1 MGRGGRTAPSDSI
14 GEGCHNGTPAFFQ
27 LVASANHSTWGAVG
41 DTPACRAA
49 QGDNYDSCA
58 TDKMVGKKP
67 ITAVLWRYFTESTEG
82 QTVATRSRR
91 AVVDVELARDS
102 RVALET
108 RAAVARLIGAQSG
121 QNRRTDTAVKT
132 RIVLYTAH
140 THRFT
145 VSTFC
150 FSRLD

>member
-1 MGRGGRTAPSDSI
+1 MVPQ
-14 GEGCHNGTPAFFQ
+14 HFVNWWLQ
-27 LVASANHSTWGAVG
+27 LIIQHGVLWVTLE
-41 DTPACRAA
+41 RAT
-49 QGDNYDSCA
+49 QGDNYPSCA

-140 THRFT
+140 TSFYSEHVLFLETELIQSAIR
-145 VSTFC
+145 
-150 FSRLD
+150 